1 MLMSRCRT
9 AFGPLILGPLSEN
22 FGRARVLQSANMF
35 FFGAPTSV
43 FHRKLPDVL
52 TKTHSV
58 ESGMRVC
65 AERSTNH
72 GLPLP
77 LGFRGKRSFGSMCPL
92 ALSCAVYLLMI
103 SSVWWRRSGRH
114 VEPRRAWQSYRRV
127 LARAL
132 ARPRHRARGGWLDRR
147 AVDVALGVLVYEY
160 RGGHHRGHIL
170 LRAA

>member
-35 FFGAPTSV
+35 FFGAPTSA

-52 TKTHSV
+52 TSTHSV
-58 ESGMRVC
+58 ESGMWVC

-77 LGFRGKRSFGSMCPL
+77 LGFRRERSFSSMCLFAL
-92 ALSCAVYLLMI
+92 ACAEHLLMTPL
-103 SSVWWRRSGRH
+103 VRRRRSGRH
-114 VEPRRAWQSYRRV
+114 VEPRRAWQSYSRI
-127 LARAL
+127 LARAP
-132 ARPRHRARGGWLDRR
+132 ARTRHRACGGRLDR
-147 AVDVALGVLVYEY
+147 
-160 RGGHHRGHIL
+160 
-170 LRAA
+170 